1 MRILHIGKYYA
12 PQRGGI
18 ERYTQALAEWCVS
31 RGDAVAALVHQPP
44 GRWRGTRQP
53 LGGVEVRRAG
63 CLAAPLYTPL
73 SPSFPLALARVL
85 RHVRANLTRED
96 LTLAATAEAA
106 FLSPNYLAHLVR
118 KETGSTF
125 TDLVTERRIA
135 LAQSLLA
142 HTSRR
147 IADIARSVGFRDE
160 GYFARR
166 FRARVGVSPKAYRD
180 ANAALPDAD
189 DMATAGDA

>member
-1 MRILHIGKYYA
+1 M
-12 PQRGGI
+12 
-18 ERYTQALAEWCVS
+18 
-31 RGDAVAALVHQPP
+31 
-44 GRWRGTRQP
+44 
-53 LGGVEVRRAG
+53 
-63 CLAAPLYTPL
+63 
-73 SPSFPLALARVL
+73 
-85 RHVRANLTRED
+85 
-96 LTLAATAEAA
+96 
-106 FLSPNYLAHLVR
+106 LSPNYLAHLVR

-180 ANAALPDAD
+180 ANAALPDGD
-189 DMATAGDA
+189 DAPATGDA